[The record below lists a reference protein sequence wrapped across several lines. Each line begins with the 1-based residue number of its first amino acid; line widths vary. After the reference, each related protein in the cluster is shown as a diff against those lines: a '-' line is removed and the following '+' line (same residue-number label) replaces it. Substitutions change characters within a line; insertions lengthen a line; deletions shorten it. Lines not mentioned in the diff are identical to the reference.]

1 MVLLKK
7 HEIKKEDDGISVLPR
22 TIVYELEG

>member
-22 TIVYELEG
+22 TIV